1 MCYLYSCA
9 VSDVRAEQQQ
19 KGITMETRIARSE
32 KVRQLT
38 LAAMLT
44 AIVVVLQLLGSFV
57 RFGTFSISLVLIPIV
72 IGASLLGWQLG
83 AWLGFVFSV
92 VVLLSGDAAPFLAVN
107 TFGTILTVLL
117 KGTLA
122 GLVSGL
128 VYRTIADK
136 GHPLIAVYAAAV
148 VCPIV
153 NTGVFLI
160 GCRIFFWD
168 TIAQWGAASG
178 TSSAFTYAIVGL
190 VGVNFL
196 IEVAINVILAPAI
209 ARILG
214 FSEDK
219 NVSMLIYGAVLA
231 LVGLGFLIFSLTLLH
246 RVSAGEN
253 PGGVTN
259 PQTRYLVMAIA
270 SGLVLAGG
278 SVITALGAV
287 RKKSASAK

>member
-32 KVRQLT
+32 KVRMLT

-44 AIVVVLQLLGSFV
+44 AIVVVLQLLGSFI

-168 TIAQWGAASG
+168 TICGWGAAAG
-178 TSSAFTYAIVGL
+178 FRNVGAYIIGGL
-190 VGVNFL
+190 VGGNFL
-196 IEVAINVILAPAI
+196 FELLFNV
-209 ARILG
+209 
-214 FSEDK
+214 
-219 NVSMLIYGAVLA
+219 VLSPVVVR
-231 LVGLGFLIFSLTLLH
+231 LVQIWQGK
-246 RVSAGEN
+246 RAADQN
-253 PGGVTN
+253 
-259 PQTRYLVMAIA
+259 
-270 SGLVLAGG
+270 
-278 SVITALGAV
+278 
-287 RKKSASAK
+287 

>member
-32 KVRQLT
+32 KVRMLT

-122 GLVSGL
+122 GE
-128 VYRTIADK
+128 R
-136 GHPLIAVYAAAV
+136 
-148 VCPIV
+148 
-153 NTGVFLI
+153 
-160 GCRIFFWD
+160 
-168 TIAQWGAASG
+168 
-178 TSSAFTYAIVGL
+178 
-190 VGVNFL
+190 
-196 IEVAINVILAPAI
+196 
-209 ARILG
+209 
-214 FSEDK
+214 
-219 NVSMLIYGAVLA
+219 
-231 LVGLGFLIFSLTLLH
+231 
-246 RVSAGEN
+246 
-253 PGGVTN
+253 
-259 PQTRYLVMAIA
+259 
-270 SGLVLAGG
+270 
-278 SVITALGAV
+278 
-287 RKKSASAK
+287 

>member
-1 MCYLYSCA
+1 
-9 VSDVRAEQQQ
+9 
-19 KGITMETRIARSE
+19 METRIARSE

-44 AIVVVLQLLGSFV
+44 AIVVVLQLLGSFI

-153 NTGVFLI
+153 NTGVLLPHLLL
-160 GCRIFFWD
+160 GYDLRLGRCGRLPERRRLHHRR
-168 TIAQWGAASG
+168 SG
-178 TSSAFTYAIVGL
+178 RLQLPV
-190 VGVNFL
+190 
-196 IEVAINVILAPAI
+196 
-209 ARILG
+209 
-214 FSEDK
+214 
-219 NVSMLIYGAVLA
+219 
-231 LVGLGFLIFSLTLLH
+231 
-246 RVSAGEN
+246 
-253 PGGVTN
+253 
-259 PQTRYLVMAIA
+259 
-270 SGLVLAGG
+270 
-278 SVITALGAV
+278 
-287 RKKSASAK
+287 